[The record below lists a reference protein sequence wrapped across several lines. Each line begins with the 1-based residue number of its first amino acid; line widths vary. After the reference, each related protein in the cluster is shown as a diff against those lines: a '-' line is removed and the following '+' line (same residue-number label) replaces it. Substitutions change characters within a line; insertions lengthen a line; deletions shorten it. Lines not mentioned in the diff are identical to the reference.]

1 METFFDKI
9 MPSTGKD
16 ISSMLMSPGASKH
29 DVIRFDKLL
38 KGANGDGIHIVS
50 EPKSSRG
57 PEKTFSRITIEALNK
72 IETIQ
77 ATTQNHIGRV
87 METMNDQQTFGF
99 SKKHIMKLNNREAIE
114 KLHEA
119 MHSQATKLLEAQVH
133 MNLYS
138 VTVTIANR
146 VANTINEGIKT
157 LYRQQ
162 G

>member
-1 METFFDKI
+1 MEIFFDKV

-16 ISSMLMSPGASKH
+16 NSSMLMSPGAGKQ

-38 KGANGDGIHIVS
+38 KGAEGDGINIVS
-50 EPKSSRG
+50 EPKNSREPG
-57 PEKTFSRITIEALNK
+57 ETFSPISIETFNK
-72 IETIQ
+72 IEMIQ

-87 METMNDQQTFGF
+87 MEIMNDRQTFGF
-99 SKKHIMKLNNREAIE
+99 PKKHIMKLNNSEAIE

-119 MHSQATKLLEAQVH
+119 MHSQAMKLLEAQVH

-138 VTVTIANR
+138 VTVAIANKA
-146 VANTINEGIKT
+146 ANNINEGIKT